1 MSVAINQH
9 SGKDFGQ
16 EPHISY
22 SQLTNFLI
30 CPQRYRYQYV
40 LEAEWERKSAAL
52 PFGSA
57 IHRAVENY
65 YRALQESGEVLSA
78 ETLFD
83 IFEKVLEQEVLNSE
97 VEIVFKD
104 GENLD
109 TLKQQGAELLK
120 VFTSEI
126 KPQKIVGVEVPFSV
140 KVPDLLNRGFLP
152 VRLVGFF
159 DLVEADS
166 DGVYVVVE
174 LKTSA
179 MRFSEVKLK
188 HDLQSTVYSYAMAQ
202 MGLATSDNGSTLVRY
217 DVLLKQKQVS
227 FERYYVSRTLE
238 EHQRLVQLLNQV
250 VKAVDLGVFY
260 RLNGWQCGECQFLR
274 RCMSDF

>member
-1 MSVAINQH
+1 MNVALDQNV
-9 SGKDFGQ
+9 GKDFGQ
-16 EPHISY
+16 VPHVSY

-57 IHRAVENY
+57 MHRAVESY
-65 YRALQESGEVLSA
+65 YRSLQESGEVLSVD
-78 ETLFD
+78 TLVAIFD
-83 IFEKVLEQEVLNSE
+83 KVLEQEVLNSE
-97 VEIVFKD
+97 VEITFKD

-109 TLKQQGAELLK
+109 TLKQQGAKLLK
-120 VFTSEI
+120 VFTNEI
-126 KPQKIVGVEVPFSV
+126 KPQKIVGVEIPFSV
-140 KVPDLLNRGFLP
+140 KVPDLLSKGFLP
-152 VRLVGFF
+152 VRLVGYF

-166 DGVYVVVE
+166 DGSYLVVE

-179 MRFSEVKLK
+179 QRYSEMKLK

-217 DVLLKQKQVS
+217 DVLLKQKKPAM
-227 FERYYVSRTLE
+227 ERYYVSRTKE
-238 EHQRLVQLLNQV
+238 DHDRLVQLLNQII
-250 VKAVDLGVFY
+250 KAVDLGVFY
-260 RLNGWQCGECQFLR
+260 RLNGW
-274 RCMSDF
+274 